1 MKRSWW
7 VAGLA
12 SCLSL
17 AVSNAYAHDVE
28 LNFQGKVTESTCAVE
43 SVYDV
48 NLESVSTNA
57 FKAAG
62 DVAAITTFG
71 ISVTGCDGNKIAG
84 RFNAPMGDIDYI
96 SGALR
101 NAAPGGSSVQI
112 QILDRDYKAISLF
125 DAKLASPRE
134 PDFANESSASF
145 NFYAQYLAVA
155 ETVTAG
161 DVKAKLMFDL
171 IYE

>member
-7 VAGLA
+7 IAGLA

-17 AVSNAYAHDVE
+17 AVSNAYAHDVQ

-43 SVYDV
+43 SVSDV

-57 FKAAG
+57 FRAAG
-62 DVAAITTFG
+62 DVAAITPFG

-84 RFNAPMGDIDYI
+84 RFNTPAGDIDSS
-96 SGALR
+96 SGALH
-101 NAAPGGSSVQI
+101 NAAPGGSSVKI
-112 QILDRDYKAISLF
+112 QILDKDYKAISLF
-125 DAKLASPRE
+125 DSRFADPMKPG
-134 PDFANESSASF
+134 FANELSAVF
-145 NFYAQYLAVA
+145 QFYAQYLAVA
-155 ETVTAG
+155 ETVAAG